1 MKSMTTMW
9 CLGTVAALA
18 VAGAAQARSGAVF
31 TLSNGSAAN
40 EVLSFHRRADGE
52 LRFAGRVATGGQGTG
67 AGLGSQG
74 ALVLSEDGELLFA
87 VDAGNNEI
95 SSFAVEGTS
104 LRQVGRAHSGGT
116 RPISLT
122 VHRNLLYV
130 LNAGGEGNIAGF
142 TVGAKGALTPLPDS
156 SRPLSNNA
164 ADPAQIEFTPD
175 GAHLVVTEKANNLID
190 VYGVNDDGLAGDPTA
205 FASHGQTPF
214 GFAFRRD
221 GLLVVSE
228 AFGGTEGASALSSYE
243 LDDDSALQLNSA
255 SVPDQQSAACWVAIT
270 GNGRIAF
277 TSNTGSGSI
286 SSYRINRCGRM
297 ALLDSVA
304 GDTGAGSAPTD
315 MALSRGSRFLYVL
328 DSGTGAI
335 SAFRVARDG
344 ALEPLT
350 GASGLPTSAVGLA
363 AR

>member
-1 MKSMTTMW
+1 MKSMTIW
-9 CLGTVAALA
+9 CLGTLAALA
-18 VAGAAQARSGAVF
+18 VTGTAQARDGAVF
-31 TLSNGSAAN
+31 TLSNASAGN
-40 EVLSFHRRADGE
+40 EVLAFDRRADGL

-74 ALVLSEDGELLFA
+74 ALVLSEDAELLFA
-87 VDAGNNEI
+87 VDAGSNEI
-95 SSFAVEGTS
+95 SSFAVDGTS
-104 LRQVGRAHSGGT
+104 LRRVGRAHSGGT

-122 VHRNLLYV
+122 VHRDLLFV
-130 LNAGGEGNIAGF
+130 LNAGGQGNIAGF
-142 TVGAKGALTPLPDS
+142 TVGARGGLRPLSDS

-164 ADPAQIEFTPD
+164 ADPAQIAFTPD
-175 GAHLVVTEKANNLID
+175 GRHLVVTEKANNLID
-190 VYGVNDDGLAGDPTA
+190 VYEVSDDGLAEGPTTH
-205 FASHGQTPF
+205 ASSGQTPF

-221 GLLVVSE
+221 GMLVVSE
-228 AFGGTEGASALSSYE
+228 AFGGAEGASALSSYE
-243 LDDDSALQLNSA
+243 LDDDGALQLNSA

-270 GNGRIAF
+270 GSGRIAF

-286 SSYRINRCGRM
+286 SSYRINRCGR
-297 ALLDSVA
+297 LTLIDSVA

-315 MALSRGSRFLYVL
+315 MALSRGSRFLFVL

-335 SAFRVARDG
+335 SAFGVGRGG
-344 ALEPLT
+344 ALDPIT